1 MGWRKLQEGKGRGGE
16 LPSSVDTGA
25 GAVNMWGRRPDGRG
39 HCLAELPGGLWRSL
53 KLSGYTV
60 SGALT

>member
-25 GAVNMWGRRPDGRG
+25 GAVNMWDRRPDGRG
-39 HCLAELPGGLWRSL
+39 HCLAKLPGG
-53 KLSGYTV
+53 SG
-60 SGALT
+60 GA